1 MPRTTLNREK
11 YMAQDTADLIRNKM
25 RRQEITQQDIGDEFG
40 ICGRAV
46 GYKLDRMN
54 FTYPQLVKIFAKLDF
69 TEEEIIKCMK
79 KIMTAITGLGW
90 LAVLIGAAAVPED
103 AVKGIV
109 VVAAGLIMMGV
120 GQGGRNEEI

>member
-1 MPRTTLNREK
+1 MYE
-11 YMAQDTADLIRNKM
+11 
-25 RRQEITQQDIGDEFG
+25 
-40 ICGRAV
+40 
-46 GYKLDRMN
+46 
-54 FTYPQLVKIFAKLDF
+54 
-69 TEEEIIKCMK
+69 

-90 LAVLIGAAAVPED
+90 LSVLIGSAAVPED